1 MKTQSLLPLGL
12 FVVGLTQ
19 LASNSPSN
27 TFDKITVHEFELT
40 DAKGTKRATIK
51 VEPTGEVVFRLISEK
66 GTIRV
71 KLGASEVGSGFVL
84 LDDNTDPGVHAH
96 ANKDGS
102 GITITGKDKKK
113 REY

>member
-1 MKTQSLLPLGL
+1 MKTQSLLSVVLFGL
-12 FVVGLTQ
+12 ILVL
-19 LASNSPSN
+19 LASRSPSN

-40 DAKGTKRATIK
+40 DSKGTKRASIK
-51 VEPTGEVVFRLISEK
+51 VEPNDEVVFRLVGEK

-71 KLGASEVGSGFVL
+71 KLGASESGSGFVL
-84 LDDNTDPGVHAH
+84 LDDNTDAGVVAN

-102 GITITGKDKKK
+102 RLTITGKDRKK